1 MLLVGSCAV
10 VVVIDLCIGGVLV
23 LVFMFSY
30 DLNLFVDGIFSKD
43 YFVLLNDLNI
53 LLVNCVI

>member
-1 MLLVGSCAV
+1 MLLVGSCVV